1 MKKIIFGCAILG
13 GLVLVSCKKDYNC
26 VCSAYGWSSVADT
39 FNNHS
44 KKDAESKCEDI
55 EKDLKQ
61 SSSAINCSIEKK

>member
-1 MKKIIFGCAILG
+1 MKKLILG
-13 GLVLVSCKKDYNC
+13 IALLSGITLVSCKKDYSC
-26 VCSAYGWSSVADT
+26 VCSAYGWSSVVDT
-39 FNNHS
+39 FNNHT